1 MALEEKGQGLSN
13 SPPCRAVRTASALTS
28 GSRPKNRCWQAVKKS
43 RIPVPNSMRHQ
54 RRLPDTGRWQ
64 RGYCRTKTRSA
75 AQSVLYRASLHE
87 FVGFSHSAQCHEKRT
102 RQQSMPKHAD
112 VQAGLRAPGLV
123 APICQCTTEH
133 AVVIPSAI
141 ALSGFGIFGCYKLQ
155 RAFST
160 NA

>member
-1 MALEEKGQGLSN
+1 MAGASCNWSNVIVERPMALEEKGQGLSN

-102 RQQSMPKHAD
+102 RQQSMQTRLACAH
-112 VQAGLRAPGLV
+112 LV
-123 APICQCTTEH
+123 WSRQSANAQ
-133 AVVIPSAI
+133 PST
-141 ALSGFGIFGCYKLQ
+141 Q
-155 RAFST
+155 
-160 NA
+160 